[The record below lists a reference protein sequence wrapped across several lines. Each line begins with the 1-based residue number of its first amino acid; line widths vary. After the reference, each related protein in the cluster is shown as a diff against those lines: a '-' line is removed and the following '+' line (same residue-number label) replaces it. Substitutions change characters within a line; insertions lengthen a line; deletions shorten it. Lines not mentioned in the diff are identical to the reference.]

1 MPDSD
6 PLDFFE
12 DRPTLWPHTA
22 PERLLPSQVE
32 QRLLKAM
39 ERVAADGPYAV
50 ALCEEAIALARA
62 GGDDGETVRTLF
74 RAATLVLQAR
84 RPDRAYVLCLEAQ
97 QAFERRDDRWRA
109 TRILLLRGQCW
120 LDVGEHERAMAL
132 IAEAADRFK
141 VMENRADLARC
152 HAAMA
157 MAHRL
162 AGDLER
168 AIEAAEHAVGL
179 VEPPRDRHLDISLRH
194 NEALM
199 RLERGRQLAQQGD
212 MQRAQAEYARAS
224 AVLPDVRHV
233 ESARQQPDGG
243 QVLQNIAQ
251 VAMAVGDDATVLL
264 ALRRLADWAR
274 QHRSRLER
282 GLVWL
287 QMAELQRERGRTR
300 AAVSCARAAVK
311 HLVSLHNEPRLVTA
325 RLLLADLLEAQGDH
339 RGAYEAYAEGSR
351 VAAEQQREAIALR
364 AEMLALDRD
373 AEQELRSTEQTLAY
387 AQRLSNVGHLVASI
401 NHELNQPMASIRL
414 LAETA
419 LELIERGEAP
429 DEVLASMRSMLKLST
444 RLTDL
449 TAQLAAF
456 PAQPAAQPQLLNL
469 RQVVL
474 EALGMLRS
482 RLGQT
487 PCEIVVE
494 FDEGTAHGLESQ
506 LVRVVANLVNNAL
519 DVLESLAERRIAFR
533 CTNDGEFVVLS
544 VADNGPGLAP
554 AVLERLFQPFF
565 STKAAGRGLG
575 LGLALSRDVMREM
588 GGDLLARNGA
598 AGGAVFEV
606 RLPVDDPTTVP
617 GELGR

>member
-1 MPDSD
+1 MPDSES
-6 PLDFFE
+6 LDFFE

-39 ERVAADGPYAV
+39 ERVGADGPYAV
-50 ALCEEAIALARA
+50 ALCEEAIALARSS
-62 GGDDGETVRTLF
+62 GDDGETMRTLF

-120 LDVGEHERAMAL
+120 LEVGEHERAMTL
-132 IAEAADRFK
+132 IAEAAERFRL
-141 VMENRADLARC
+141 MDNRADLARC
-152 HAAMA
+152 QAAMA

-162 AGDLER
+162 GGDLDS
-168 AIEAAEHAVGL
+168 AIAMAAQAVGT
-179 VEPPRDRHLDISLRH
+179 PGAPNDHHLDISLRH

-199 RLERGRQLAQQGD
+199 RLERGRLLAQQGD
-212 MQRAQAEYARAS
+212 VQGAQTEYARAS
-224 AVLPDVRHV
+224 AVLPDARHI
-233 ESARQQPDGG
+233 ESPRSQPDGG

-251 VAMAVGDDATVLL
+251 VATAIGDDATVLL

-274 QHRSRLER
+274 RRGSRLER
-282 GLVWL
+282 GAVWL
-287 QMAELQRERGRTR
+287 QMAELQRARSRSR
-300 AAVSCARAAVK
+300 AAVACARAAVR
-311 HLVSLHNEPRLVTA
+311 HLVTLPNEPRLVTA
-325 RLLLADLLEAQGDH
+325 RLLLADLLEDQGDYP
-339 RGAYEAYAEGSR
+339 GAYEAYAEGSR

-373 AEQELRSTEQTLAY
+373 AEQVLRSTEQTLAY

-414 LAETA
+414 VAETA
-419 LELIERGEAP
+419 LELIDSGETA
-429 DEVLASMRSMLKLST
+429 EVLASMRSMLKLST

-456 PAQPAAQPQLLNL
+456 PARSTAQVQQLSL
-469 RQVVL
+469 RQAVL

-487 PCEIVVE
+487 PCEIVIG
-494 FDEGTAHGLESQ
+494 FDDALAHGFEGQ
-506 LVRVVANLVNNAL
+506 LVRVIANLVNNAL
-519 DVLESLAERRIAFR
+519 DVLEPVAARRIEFSCAA
-533 CTNDGEFVVLS
+533 DGEFIVLS

-588 GGDLLARNGA
+588 GGDLLARNGSG
-598 AGGAVFEV
+598 GGAVFDV
-606 RLPVDDPTTVP
+606 RVPLEDPTTVP
-617 GELGR
+617 GTL

>member
-1 MPDSD
+1 MSDSD
-6 PLDFFE
+6 PQELFE

-22 PERLLPSQVE
+22 PERLLPSEVE
-32 QRLLKAM
+32 QRLRKASLS
-39 ERVAADGPYAV
+39 VAADGPYAV

-62 GGDDGETVRTLF
+62 TGDDGETVRTLF
-74 RAATLVLQAR
+74 RAASIVLQAR

-97 QAFERRDDRWRA
+97 QALERRDDRWRA

-120 LDVGEHERAMAL
+120 LDVGEHERAMTL
-132 IAEAADRFK
+132 IAEAAERFR

-162 AGDLER
+162 AGDLEQ
-168 AIEAAEHAVGL
+168 AIAVAEQAVGL
-179 VEPPRDRHLDISLRH
+179 VNPPHDRHLDISLRH

-199 RLERGRQLAQQGD
+199 RLERGRQLAQRGEVQ
-212 MQRAQAEYARAS
+212 QAQAEYARAS

-233 ESARQQPDGG
+233 ESPRGQPDGG

-264 ALRRLADWAR
+264 ALRRLAEWAR
-274 QHRSRLER
+274 ENRSRLER

-287 QMAELQRERGRTR
+287 QMAELQRERGRAR

-311 HLVSLHNEPRLVTA
+311 HLSTLHNEPRLVTA
-325 RLLLADLLEAQGDH
+325 LGLLAELLEAQGEH
-339 RGAYEAYAEGSR
+339 RGAYEAYAESSR
-351 VAAEQQREAIALR
+351 TAAEQQREAIALR

-456 PAQPAAQPQLLNL
+456 PARRAAQGQRLSL
-469 RQVVL
+469 RQAVL

-482 RLGQT
+482 RLLQT
-487 PCEIVVE
+487 QCEIIIG
-494 FDEGTAHGLESQ
+494 FDDAAAHGDEGQ
-506 LVRVVANLVNNAL
+506 VVRVIANLVNNAL
-519 DVLESLAERRIAFR
+519 DVLEPVAARRIEFG
-533 CTNDGEFVVLS
+533 CVPDGEFVVLS

-554 AVLERLFQPFF
+554 PVLERLFQPFF

-575 LGLALSRDVMREM
+575 LGLALSRDVVREM
-588 GGDLLARNGA
+588 GGELLARNA
-598 AGGAVFEV
+598 VEGGAVFEV
-606 RLPVDDPTTVP
+606 RLPAEDPTTVP
-617 GELGR
+617 GGL